1 MAEMGQDEAEARCRE
16 AEGLVEGLREDCD
29 AAHEELAFR
38 ESELEE
44 TKLELEVERER
55 HRMEVEDMQQEI
67 MIAGNSNSRSIST
80 GSNNNNENGT
90 VTSVDND
97 DFLSDG
103 DDSDAS
109 KEDDDYVKRLEDEL
123 ELVTEQLIETEQ
135 RLTQAEDKIASFA
148 NQNQNQQDANK
159 QTQQSETKNAEL
171 KQEMLK
177 VKEDHHQKEE
187 QILTLKEELELAQ
200 EELGLV
206 QEELKAAEEDVGM
219 VQGKMDALRS
229 EHRDELAQLRSDL
242 ESAQTEARSSVKELE
257 TLEETIQ
264 SSIQETSSLRD
275 EIDRLNI
282 ALDNAK
288 QDHSNVVEE
297 LEQVNSRFDE
307 VRQEA
312 HKSGFEAAKEE
323 VQASL
328 ADAHQTEV
336 ADLKK
341 QFKDL
346 QVTNQTLQQQID
358 SQEMAVAAANDSKS
372 GAQDETV
379 KKLQDQLARNK
390 EELQKKEQEAEEL
403 KNALETRV
411 TQAEMDVTR
420 LEKELSQTKG
430 KLAEAEANLIV
441 TKREQA
447 QSKSLPKQSAATASK
462 PTSADESDSEVAAS
476 RRNMRIGSTRRS
488 RSTSPV
494 RNLRLQLQLQ
504 EEEKKVKE
512 LQKEIDTLKDQH
524 RMAEAHKKQIESDLK
539 ALQSQLFAGDGDA
552 PVTTQ
557 MSRLS
562 AMAAPK
568 TAMDNMGENG
578 DSIEDIIAT
587 GDVEKI
593 SEELKSLNKKAASQR
608 EYNAQLLSKILS
620 LQGNIQ
626 VCCRIRPIRMH
637 EIQKGY
643 KNVVESLSETELGC
657 FDHRNQ
663 KWKSFAFDKVWGPD
677 QTQSSIFQDVEPLA
691 LSVVDGFNACIFAY
705 GQTGSGKTYT
715 MEGTDD
721 GGNYGISYRTIQKV
735 FTLLNL
741 RVQQQ
746 KAAVNAGGDGGS
758 FSFKMQIGML
768 EIYNDEIY
776 DLLGPIA
783 QAGDKEA
790 QKREAKKLGIKAT
803 LDIRRSAEGSIEVP
817 NLTKEPVESIKD
829 VMDLLKKGNKSRS
842 TAATDMNE
850 HSSRS
855 HMVLA
860 VEVKSGLGGQP
871 GNNGVLYLVDLAGSE
886 RVRKSKVEG
895 EQLKEATHINKSLS
909 ALGNVMEALDRKA
922 SHVPYRDSKLT
933 YLLQDS
939 LGGNSR
945 TMMVVTCCPHEN
957 AFDESV
963 HALQFAT
970 RVRRIQIGAAQRNVT
985 SKNLEETV
993 KNLTN
998 EMKSLMKSKE
1008 KSEGQL
1014 SSLKR
1019 DNTRIQEKL
1028 QSISKHRSQTQ
1039 SDSRTLDVL
1048 RKNNNEMAGRWQ
1060 KEKTLRERAQEELE
1074 KSKTGLR
1081 KKEQE
1086 CAKINREKEMLGRKL
1101 EEKENQL
1108 TKTAKDLRE
1117 AKDAANAS
1125 NLRARK
1131 AQIVASRAKP
1141 IGKPATPTNK
1151 KATVKPKPTP
1161 AVTVVPPVTAGVG
1174 QQ

>member
-1 MAEMGQDEAEARCRE
+1 MPMMPPPTIAEREAELAALQSAFDEYITSSRELEEELDAELAKMQEKLAESSAANAALSSQLENIAPQLSSLEKALTDTRHKLELEQKARRMAEMGQDEAEARCRE

-55 HRMEVEDMQQEI
+55 HRVEVEEMQQEI

-148 NQNQNQQDANK
+148 NQNQNQQDADK
-159 QTQQSETKNAEL
+159 QTQQNETKNAEL
-171 KQEMLK
+171 EQEMLNL
-177 VKEDHHQKEE
+177 KEEHHQKEE

-206 QEELKAAEEDVGM
+206 QEELKAAEEDVSM
-219 VQGKMDALRS
+219 VQGKMDGLRS

-242 ESAQTEARSSVKELE
+242 ESAQTEARSSVKEVE

-264 SSIQETSSLRD
+264 SSIQESASLRD

-282 ALDNAK
+282 ALDNSK

-297 LEQVNSRFDE
+297 LDQVNSRFDE

-328 ADAHQTEV
+328 AGAHQTEV

-346 QVTNQTLQQQID
+346 QGTNQTLQQQID

-390 EELQKKEQEAEEL
+390 EELQKKELEAEEL

-411 TQAEMDVTR
+411 TQAETDVTR

-447 QSKSLPKQSAATASK
+447 QSKSLPKQPAAVEKKSKSA
-462 PTSADESDSEVAAS
+462 PTDESDSEVAAS

-568 TAMDNMGENG
+568 TAMDNMGEKG

-587 GDVEKI
+587 GDVGKI
-593 SEELKSLNKKAASQR
+593 SEELKSLDKKAASQR

-657 FDHRNQ
+657 FDNRNQ

-715 MEGTDD
+715 MEGTED
-721 GGNYGISYRTIQKV
+721 G
-735 FTLLNL
+735 
-741 RVQQQ
+741 
-746 KAAVNAGGDGGS
+746 D
-758 FSFKMQIGML
+758 
-768 EIYNDEIY
+768 
-776 DLLGPIA
+776 
-783 QAGDKEA
+783 
-790 QKREAKKLGIKAT
+790 
-803 LDIRRSAEGSIEVP
+803 
-817 NLTKEPVESIKD
+817 
-829 VMDLLKKGNKSRS
+829 
-842 TAATDMNE
+842 
-850 HSSRS
+850 
-855 HMVLA
+855 
-860 VEVKSGLGGQP
+860 
-871 GNNGVLYLVDLAGSE
+871 
-886 RVRKSKVEG
+886 RKS
-895 EQLKEATHINKSLS
+895 
-909 ALGNVMEALDRKA
+909 
-922 SHVPYRDSKLT
+922 
-933 YLLQDS
+933 
-939 LGGNSR
+939 
-945 TMMVVTCCPHEN
+945 VV
-957 AFDESV
+957 
-963 HALQFAT
+963 
-970 RVRRIQIGAAQRNVT
+970 
-985 SKNLEETV
+985 
-993 KNLTN
+993 
-998 EMKSLMKSKE
+998 
-1008 KSEGQL
+1008 
-1014 SSLKR
+1014 
-1019 DNTRIQEKL
+1019 
-1028 QSISKHRSQTQ
+1028 
-1039 SDSRTLDVL
+1039 
-1048 RKNNNEMAGRWQ
+1048 
-1060 KEKTLRERAQEELE
+1060 
-1074 KSKTGLR
+1074 
-1081 KKEQE
+1081 
-1086 CAKINREKEMLGRKL
+1086 
-1101 EEKENQL
+1101 
-1108 TKTAKDLRE
+1108 
-1117 AKDAANAS
+1117 
-1125 NLRARK
+1125 
-1131 AQIVASRAKP
+1131 
-1141 IGKPATPTNK
+1141 
-1151 KATVKPKPTP
+1151 
-1161 AVTVVPPVTAGVG
+1161 
-1174 QQ
+1174 